1 MKDVGRIVK
10 EIQLTEKGTALREIG
25 NKYFFK
31 VAPQANKV
39 EIKWAVEQLFKVKVD
54 KVNTMNYEGKLKRER
69 SARFGRRADWKRAI
83 VTLREGSTI
92 DLV

>member
-1 MKDVGRIVK
+1 MKDMGRIVK

-39 EIKWAVEQLFKVKVD
+39 EIKGAVEKLFKVKVD
-54 KVNTMNYEGKLKRER
+54 KVNTMNYAGKRKRER
-69 SARFGRRADWKRAI
+69 TARYGRRAAWKRAV
-83 VTLREGSTI
+83 VTLAEGSTI

>member
-1 MKDVGRIVK
+1 MKELGQIVK

-31 VAPQANKV
+31 VAPRANKV
-39 EIKWAVEQLFKVKVD
+39 EIKNAVEQLFKVKVD
-54 KVNTMNYEGKLKRER
+54 KVNTMNYEGKRKRER
-69 SARFGRRADWKRAI
+69 SARFGRRADWKRAV
-83 VTLREGSTI
+83 VTLQAGSTI